1 MTTSSPISSPVPGGA
16 MSSFMAGARDSI
28 GMSFGAMLFG
38 LLFGS
43 AATVAG
49 LTMPQTVSMSAFIF
63 AGTAQFSTLA
73 LWQPDMPLFAVAVSV
88 AMVTS
93 RLTLMGLSLAPTIRS
108 MPPWIKPA
116 GVFVINDAAWV
127 LTLQARSVSSKAGY
141 FFGISAPMY
150 TLWVAATVVGVFL
163 AGFFD
168 PVTAKSLAF
177 AGIVFLSV
185 LVGMVVRG
193 VDAPRPPLVVAA
205 LVGIALDGVLA
216 TGPAILIAVAAGGI
230 TALAV
235 EMARDDH

>member
-1 MTTSSPISSPVPGGA
+1 
-16 MSSFMAGARDSI
+16 
-28 GMSFGAMLFG
+28 MLFG

-216 TGPAILIAVAAGGI
+216 TGPAILVAVAAGGI